1 MWTSW
6 ARTGLSW
13 YRGSENKQCTFCT
26 YFCYCAFYNRI
37 IRQKRHE
44 QPKRSECER
53 DPSFLS
59 PRGVTWVAKSLR
71 QSPSPCSTWLLFLWL
86 QCPPPPPRKAP
97 SYGLVIW
104 TVSWHVGTMDPKPY
118 KLGKAPVS
126 RFLSSDP
133 ARSILLIHI
142 NSAKSAKAEWQLLH
156 EEERELRPNTFLTLL
171 EDQVAPSSKWR
182 LPGLLSTG
190 TVVFTTIFQKLRYY
204 FRVKIIEII
213 KVLI

>member
-1 MWTSW
+1 MYI
-6 ARTGLSW
+6 L
-13 YRGSENKQCTFCT
+13 
-26 YFCYCAFYNRI
+26 
-37 IRQKRHE
+37 H
-44 QPKRSECER
+44 
-53 DPSFLS
+53 
-59 PRGVTWVAKSLR
+59 
-71 QSPSPCSTWLLFLWL
+71 LFLLLCILQQNHQTKKGTNSPNGVSVKETQVFFLPGEWL
-86 QCPPPPPRKAP
+86 ESLSHWGSLPLPALHGSCFSGCSVLLPPCKTP
-97 SYGLVIW
+97 SHGLVIW

-118 KLGKAPVS
+118 KLGKAQVS

-156 EEERELRPNTFLTLL
+156 EKERELRPNTFLTLL

-190 TVVFTTIFQKLRYY
+190 TVVFTTIFQKLRHY
-204 FRVKIIEII
+204 FRFKIIEII